1 MWIKTY
7 VRNGKLKNLLSTYIP
22 VNSACSIRNASSNA
36 SWSIAILFY
45 PRVYVQQSINIS
57 GQIWA
62 CQFYTSIATAGHFSS
77 TSWDQKFPQVSPVY
91 PWVYRYDVS
100 GHKSKGTQPLKM
112 ISSSCYVV
120 WDWSG
125 SLGYKQSTWLI
136 LFILAC
142 KTNLTALSWSPT
154 KMTVK
159 NKRSLPIKISCG
171 FSAGGLFVDC

>member
-1 MWIKTY
+1 MLNTKCIFKCFMIHCHIILPTCICTTINKYQWPKM
-7 VRNGKLKNLLSTYIP
+7 
-22 VNSACSIRNASSNA
+22 SS
-36 SWSIAILFY
+36 
-45 PRVYVQQSINIS
+45 
-57 GQIWA
+57 
-62 CQFYTSIATAGHFSS
+62 CQFYTSIATAGHSSS

-120 WDWSG
+120 WNGSG

-159 NKRSLPIKISCG
+159 NKRSLG